1 MSHLTSA
8 WFTVL
13 VFGFTCSDL
22 SFLQKKILLY
32 IKKKE
37 ISDKPSFQDWALF
50 PFYKGVK
57 SDRKPHS
64 WVVHFPVTIHHH
76 CKQQTNPAK
85 FFPVLF
91 LPLARKHLW
100 TQTDLCEQF
109 YFAIS
114 ALSQCQEPKGKGHFW
129 GRRCHWWGI
138 LCRKHRG
145 FGQAKGYQWWN
156 YYYYTCGKSAERAL
170 KIHSMMWITQ
180 N

>member
-22 SFLQKKILLY
+22 SFLQKKLLLY

-37 ISDKPSFQDWALF
+37 ISDKPSFQHWALF
-50 PFYKGVK
+50 PFYRGDK

-91 LPLARKHLW
+91 LPLARKHLEHRQISVSNFTLPFQRW
-100 TQTDLCEQF
+100 VSARNQREKGIFGAGDVTGEASSAGNTEDLGRQKD
-109 YFAIS
+109 IS
-114 ALSQCQEPKGKGHFW
+114 D
-129 GRRCHWWGI
+129 GI
-138 LCRKHRG
+138 IIIIPAVSWL
-145 FGQAKGYQWWN
+145 N
-156 YYYYTCGKSAERAL
+156 VP
-170 KIHSMMWITQ
+170 
-180 N
+180 

>member
-22 SFLQKKILLY
+22 SFLQKKLLLY

-100 TQTDLCEQF
+100 TQTDLCEQILLCHF
-109 YFAIS
+109 S
-114 ALSQCQEPKGKGHFW
+114 AESVPGTKGKRAF
-129 GRRCHWWGI
+129 
-138 LCRKHRG
+138 L
-145 FGQAKGYQWWN
+145 GQEMSLVRHPLQETQRIWA
-156 YYYYTCGKSAERAL
+156 GKRISVMELLLLYLR
-170 KIHSMMWITQ
+170 
-180 N
+180 